1 MNRSN
6 MPKQIMTFANGGLA
20 SFIPRQTRIMGQP
33 HMLAYINPREEQILQ
48 DYRGNAPVLSGPAG
62 VPSYGFWDSVK
73 EFFGGGGNSSS
84 SNNSS
89 SSSSSDNNSSSSAKT
104 NQDRI
109 NEIYASSDDPWSEHG
124 AELNNL
130 VADRS
135 GTYSGGGNDNS
146 SSAASNND
154 DSGGGKY
161 ENSRDALETAGY
173 TVSADGNSVY
183 NDSGQVA
190 GPGWS
195 GSSTV
200 TGINNAVNNVGY
212 AGSVSSSNNNTSSN
226 TIFQDLANTFT
237 PFDNQEYVDGVLV
250 DRPSNTLGQTF
261 ANIFTPF
268 DNQEYVGGNLVDY
281 DNYGALLPPIPGN
294 DLASSDADG
303 DGIPDY
309 QEFVTLYDAQSTAAA
324 NDPTGMSTGTGF
336 IAGSDF
342 SADIDGDGTVENY
355 EEGTQYAVNTD
366 GSVAVA
372 GSAEDLTGG
381 MSQLDSALVNQGL
394 AQDYDGD
401 GVISFDETFGA
412 DSTVSSG
419 TGTDTT
425 GGGDG
430 GSDTTDG
437 GDDGSEE
444 GGDDDTSP
452 TAPPS
457 SLNFRF
463 YGGYQPRTRADVLVA
478 SPGADQPFVMPDDP
492 RITPI
497 FNPGDNIDEILNPT
511 AIGPTEGYGGQLA
524 ADILATD
531 YGPTPFGPIP
541 EATTDVPVFGEEG
554 TIAIPGSE
562 AVVPDFDGTDVIVDP
577 FEIPEFSPLTAQGG
591 ISVNEQYM
599 IDNFGYTA
607 NPDGTISKISPYNG
621 FETIY
626 DSSQGGFLQG
636 GDAEKTPAEILA
648 YQQRIADQ
656 VVANLAEQ
664 GIERT
669 QEQIVQQLQANKAK
683 YNTGAPGAPAEAFD
697 FGAPANVGDTY
708 FDPMTNTTYEYTEK
722 PMGNTGQTYQGWDIK
737 SGTGEQFKLFGAQPI
752 DAGMNYGGGA
762 LAQAPAEDMVSRQGV
777 ASLMAGDPATEAM
790 YQGIM
795 S

>member
-1 MNRSN
+1 MNRSS
-6 MPKQIMTFANGGLA
+6 MPKQVMTFSNGGLA
-20 SFIPRQTRIMGQP
+20 SFIPRQTSIMGQP
-33 HMLAYINPREEQILQ
+33 HMLAYINPKEEQILQ

-73 EFFGGGGNSSS
+73 DFFGGGSDSSS

-124 AELNNL
+124 AELNDL

-135 GTYSGGGNDNS
+135 GTYDSGNDSGNNTA
-146 SSAASNND
+146 SAASSNND
-154 DSGGGKY
+154 DSGKGKY
-161 ENSRDALETAGY
+161 ENSRDALENAGY

-190 GPGWS
+190 GANWS
-195 GSSTV
+195 GSGTV

-226 TIFQDLANTFT
+226 TLFQDLANTFT
-237 PFDNQEYVDGVLV
+237 PFDNQVYIDGVLV
-250 DRPSNTLGQTF
+250 DRPSNTFSQTL
-261 ANIFTPF
+261 ANVFTPF

-303 DGIPDY
+303 DGIPDIE
-309 QEFVTLYDAQSTAAA
+309 EFQTLYKAQSEAAA
-324 NDPTGMSTGTGF
+324 NDPTGQSTGTGF
-336 IAGSDF
+336 IAGSNF
-342 SADIDGDGTVENY
+342 SADIDGDGTSETY
-355 EEGTQYAVNTD
+355 TAGTQYAVNTD
-366 GSVAVA
+366 GSVSVA

-394 AQDYDGD
+394 AEDYDGD

-412 DSTVSSG
+412 GSTVSSN

-430 GSDTTDG
+430 GSDTTGGGDTTDG

-444 GGDDDTSP
+444 GGDDDTST

-463 YGGYQPRTRADVLVA
+463 YGGYQPRTREDVLVA

-497 FNPGDNIDEILNPT
+497 FNPGDNIDTTLLPT

-524 ADILATD
+524 TD
-531 YGPTPFGPIP
+531 YGPTTFGPAIFGPIP
-541 EATTDVPVFGEEG
+541 EATTNVPVFGQPG
-554 TIAIPGSE
+554 TIATPGPQMPGQGQFATMQE
-562 AVVPDFDGTDVIVDP
+562 LM
-577 FEIPEFSPLTAQGG
+577 EFQQ
-591 ISVNEQYM
+591 QY
-599 IDNFGYTA
+599 
-607 NPDGTISKISPYNG
+607 PS
-621 FETIY
+621 
-626 DSSQGGFLQG
+626 
-636 GDAEKTPAEILA
+636 
-648 YQQRIADQ
+648 
-656 VVANLAEQ
+656 ANLMGEYQRLRALE
-664 GIERT
+664 G
-669 QEQIVQQLQANKAK
+669 
-683 YNTGAPGAPAEAFD
+683 GA
-697 FGAPANVGDTY
+697 
-708 FDPMTNTTYEYTEK
+708 
-722 PMGNTGQTYQGWDIK
+722 
-737 SGTGEQFKLFGAQPI
+737 AQPAVLPQRGI
-752 DAGMNYGGGA
+752 
-762 LAQAPAEDMVSRQGV
+762 
-777 ASLMAGDPATEAM
+777 ASLMGGNPATEAM